1 MRCSAHSVLVITAK
15 QLQRHF
21 VLLRQGP
28 GSAKQF
34 GAIKV
39 VEVISYDHLNS
50 SGTAHGSIDS
60 LEGSDWTLVACL
72 TWGDFQF
79 HIIHLITFDNV
90 SNVMVLTD
98 ECSIN
103 GTLNAQLLRHRFGV
117 TIEVGVGLTDSVNIQ
132 IVILDHVKVIFI
144 RERSVH
150 LTVQLL
156 EIILD
161 GVRGQCVIVI
171 FTEVMVAS
179 EGINVSS
186 VV

>member
-1 MRCSAHSVLVITAK
+1 MRCPAQSIQVLVITAK

-28 GSAKQF
+28 GSRKQF

-79 HIIHLITFDNV
+79 HIIHLIT
-90 SNVMVLTD
+90 
-98 ECSIN
+98 
-103 GTLNAQLLRHRFGV
+103 
-117 TIEVGVGLTDSVNIQ
+117 
-132 IVILDHVKVIFI
+132 
-144 RERSVH
+144 
-150 LTVQLL
+150 
-156 EIILD
+156 
-161 GVRGQCVIVI
+161 
-171 FTEVMVAS
+171 
-179 EGINVSS
+179 
-186 VV
+186 